1 MIHKILYYNGN
12 AINYQCEGQGEETIV
27 LLHGF
32 MFDLR
37 VWAPLVY
44 DYMRKIRVV
53 AIDLPGFGESDCC
66 DEVHSMDLM
75 ADVVKS
81 VLDEAGVKKCVLV
94 GHSMGG
100 YVALAFAERYPELLK
115 GLCLLNSHALADGE
129 EKIKNRQRM
138 CDIVAANRAGFIVN
152 FIPNLFAKCNRD
164 ILDERIK
171 DLQEYAL
178 YSSTNGIIA
187 AIQGM
192 MQRKARVDVLG
203 ILQIP
208 VLFVAG
214 REDDRIDTDILLAHA
229 AMTPLCELL
238 LLPNVGHMAHIEA
251 KDLLKMRL
259 LSFVHTCFAL

>member
-27 LLHGF
+27 MLHGF

-66 DEVHSMDLM
+66 DDTHSMELM
-75 ADVVKS
+75 ADVTKA
-81 VLDEAGVKKCVLV
+81 VLDEIGIKKCVLT

-100 YVALAFAERYPELLK
+100 YAALAFAEKYPQMLK

-129 EKIKNRQRM
+129 EKIQSRKRM

-152 FIPNLFAKCNRD
+152 FIPNLFAKCNRE
-164 ILDERIK
+164 ILDDRIK

-178 YSSTNGIIA
+178 YNKTKGIIA
-187 AIQGM
+187 AINGM
-192 MQRKARVDVLG
+192 IERKAMVDMLSNLG
-203 ILQIP
+203 IP

-214 REDDRIDTDILLAHA
+214 REDERIDVDIVLAHA
-229 AMTPLCELL
+229 AITPFSELL

-259 LSFVHTCFAL
+259 LAFVHSCFAL

>member
-1 MIHKILYYNGN
+1 MIHKILYYNGK
-12 AINYQCEGQGEETIV
+12 AINYQSEGQGEETIV

-66 DEVHSMDLM
+66 EEIHSMELI
-75 ADVVKS
+75 ADVVKA
-81 VLDEAGVKKCVLV
+81 VLDEVGIKKCVLV

-100 YVALAFAERYPELLK
+100 YAALAFAERYPQMLK
-115 GLCLLNSHALADGE
+115 GLCMLNSHALADGE
-129 EKIKNRQRM
+129 EKIKQRKRM
-138 CDIVAANRAGFIVN
+138 CDIVGANRAGFIVN
-152 FIPNLFAKCNRD
+152 FIPELFAKGNRE
-164 ILDERIK
+164 ILDDRIK

-178 YSSTNGIIA
+178 YSSTDGIIA
-187 AIQGM
+187 AIKGM
-192 MQRKARVDVLG
+192 MQRKARVDVLTG
-203 ILQIP
+203 LQIP

-214 REDDRIDTDILLAHA
+214 REDNRIDTDILLAHA
-229 AMTPLCELL
+229 AITPFCELL